1 MSYFQT
7 DSHGQIRLNAERFA
21 RDLCEAL
28 GAGGYESEDFISAA
42 RIYIAPLR
50 LYLRQGYGAQV
61 KRVTISSG
69 IADSEIHRRAYS
81 RRSNFKFPEVTV
93 DPDRPMA
100 ALAKDIRKRVI
111 DASAGPLAAMLDA
124 EKQATEL
131 ASNVRQHAERI
142 ATAFPT
148 ASVKIGD
155 DTQTEAGFYL
165 NHNGVYLSGR
175 INSSGALY
183 VDRLG
188 TIPPEKLNAILA
200 VLTS

>member
-1 MSYFQT
+1 MTYFHT
-7 DSHGQIRLNAERFA
+7 DKYCQLKLNAERFA

-28 GAGGYESEDFISAA
+28 GAGGYESEDFTAAA
-42 RIYIAPLR
+42 RIYMAPLR
-50 LYLRQGYGAQV
+50 LYLRQGYGAGA

-81 RRSNFKFPEVTV
+81 RRSNFNFPEITV

-111 DASAGPLAAMLDA
+111 DASAGPLAAMLEA
-124 EKQATEL
+124 EKQASEL
-131 ASNVRQHAERI
+131 ASGVRQHAERI
-142 ATAFPT
+142 AAAFPT
-148 ASVKIGD
+148 ASVTIGD
-155 DTQTEAGFYL
+155 DTKTEAGFYL

-188 TIPPEKLNAILA
+188 TVPPDKLDALLA
-200 VLTS
+200 LLTS